1 MIKINHIS
9 KSFANGDEKRV
20 LFEDLSFEIGK
31 GEMVAVMG
39 KSGSGKTTL
48 LNIIGGLETIDK
60 GTYFFGKKEVS
71 KLNSKELIKFRR
83 KHISFVFQNFALI
96 NDYSVEENILLP
108 LGYKFGNK
116 TKEKKQEVDILLER
130 LDIPYVK
137 KRKIE
142 NLSGGEKQR
151 IAIAR
156 ALISDTSCILAD
168 EPTGALDEQTGML
181 IMKLFQELREE
192 GKTIIIVTHDAD
204 VAQMCDR
211 AIRI

>member
-1 MIKINHIS
+1 M
-9 KSFANGDEKRV
+9 
-20 LFEDLSFEIGK
+20 
-31 GEMVAVMG
+31 
-39 KSGSGKTTL
+39 
-48 LNIIGGLETIDK
+48 
-60 GTYFFGKKEVS
+60 
-71 KLNSKELIKFRR
+71 
-83 KHISFVFQNFALI
+83 FQNFALI

-211 AIRI
+211 TIRI

>member
-1 MIKINHIS
+1 MEIKQ
-9 KSFANGDEKRV
+9 
-20 LFEDLSFEIGK
+20 
-31 GEMVAVMG
+31 
-39 KSGSGKTTL
+39 
-48 LNIIGGLETIDK
+48 
-60 GTYFFGKKEVS
+60 
-71 KLNSKELIKFRR
+71 RR
-83 KHISFVFQNFALI
+83 
-96 NDYSVEENILLP
+96 
-108 LGYKFGNK
+108 
-116 TKEKKQEVDILLER
+116 KKQEVDILLER

-156 ALISDTSCILAD
+156 ALISDASCILAD

-181 IMKLFQELREE
+181 IMKLFQELRKE

-211 AIRI
+211 TIRI